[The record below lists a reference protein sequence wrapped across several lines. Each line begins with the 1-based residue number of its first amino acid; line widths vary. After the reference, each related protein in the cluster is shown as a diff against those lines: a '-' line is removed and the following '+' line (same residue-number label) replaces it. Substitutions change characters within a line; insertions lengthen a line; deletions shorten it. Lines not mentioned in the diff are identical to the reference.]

1 MKEQPT
7 AGEHIYLTLFGYA
20 IIPVS
25 VARQRREDLRQA
37 REKSVELATHIE
49 RTRKKI
55 AELEQENA
63 RIRKNVTE
71 VERSEHILNTQ
82 LTEINARLTQEIERL
97 RLKYEPEIVEEQLQQ
112 VAANP
117 PESVKKTRPKKGTQA

>member
-1 MKEQPT
+1 MSNGNLDRDALPRHLHRHYSNRLEGHPKMKEQPT

-71 VERSEHILNTQ
+71 VE
-82 LTEINARLTQEIERL
+82 
-97 RLKYEPEIVEEQLQQ
+97 
-112 VAANP
+112 
-117 PESVKKTRPKKGTQA
+117 